1 MIKIQPITIATLL
14 NGNNIIVVFM
24 LCSAKTKAP
33 WILLSQRV
41 FFSLTLAQDCEIHG
55 HRLMGY
61 LDSLSNLLCYVC
73 EPKREFGIRSGERYT
88 IGKSDGLH
96 HPM

>member
-14 NGNNIIVVFM
+14 NGN
-24 LCSAKTKAP
+24 K
-33 WILLSQRV
+33 LL
-41 FFSLTLAQDCEIHG
+41 LL
-55 HRLMGY
+55 GY
-61 LDSLSNLLCYVC
+61 LNSLSNLLCYIC

-96 HPM
+96 HPMKGATESMDYDLRGCNFSTHFSLFS